1 MTDDR
6 RPHLERAVNLFS
18 IRFGY
23 TAVVKQLSIGFR
35 WRALLSAAACCVIA
49 VSGPARAD
57 LASEAPEAPDA
68 DPRAIVVTARK
79 VPEALIDA
87 PLSLSV
93 KTASDLDAP
102 RFRDLSGLATTWP
115 NAAMSGGIAG
125 QLQGQIAVRGIATL
139 VRNIG
144 VESGIGI
151 YVDDVYS
158 GRPES
163 YNLALLDVERAEL
176 LRGPQGTVYGKNT
189 IAGVFNIVS
198 KQPTADA
205 EASARVDF
213 GNYNLVRLQGVLS
226 GPVAGEALRAR
237 LAVGWTRRDGFDR
250 HIAGGADADDAD
262 ELSWRGTLVAEPSE
276 ALTLTLRTDG
286 LRDRSVPGY
295 YASTDIGQPGF
306 VLMPG
311 LPPRQIDNNRPN
323 RLSRDIE
330 GVSLTAA
337 LALGDS
343 NLTSISAYRS
353 TRYRASLDTDQQRI
367 DLLSA
372 DMFGDRTKILT
383 QELRLN
389 GPLGKRL
396 RYVAGLYFFDQQVS
410 TDRVLA
416 VGADFHP
423 LIPAGPRLTTRGTV
437 DTRSYSGFGTIDWM
451 PSDRWVLS
459 AGARI
464 THERKTARFAQD
476 DETGIFTAAA
486 GLPDILFA
494 GTSRDDN
501 LSPTVSVTYRPAS
514 RVRVYARIARG
525 FKSAAYNVDLAQSPD
540 GLTAGAE
547 RATTYEAGVKAELD
561 ALSARLALA
570 AFHTDYADLQ
580 VAQLTGGSTV
590 LSNAASA
597 SIDGFE
603 AELSLSP
610 VSGLRLEMSAG
621 YADGRYDRFA
631 GCALPLSEGGGSGDC
646 SGNRLSGAPRFTA
659 GGMVEYG
666 RDIAAAARLTGSV
679 SAHHRSAVYF
689 EPTNSPRFRG
699 RPRTLVD
706 AQLTLAL
713 ERFSLSAWVQNLT
726 DETYEAYRD
735 DRSAIGVL
743 RTTAYGAPR
752 TYGLTVSARY

>member
-1 MTDDR
+1 MNKLLKTLRSTCMAGIVTCCLAGVGTPAFAEQGSATDAGDSTR
-6 RPHLERAVNLFS
+6 R
-18 IRFGY
+18 
-23 TAVVKQLSIGFR
+23 
-35 WRALLSAAACCVIA
+35 
-49 VSGPARAD
+49 D
-57 LASEAPEAPDA
+57 
-68 DPRAIVVTARK
+68 IVVTARK
-79 VPEALIDA
+79 VPEALIDT
-87 PLSLSV
+87 PMSLSV
-93 KTASDLDAP
+93 KTAGDLESP

-163 YNLALLDVERAEL
+163 YNLALLDVDRAEL

-198 KQPTADA
+198 KKPTDEA

-213 GNYNLVRLQGVLS
+213 GNFNLVRLQGVLS
-226 GPVAGEALRAR
+226 GPIAGEGLKAR

-250 HIAGGADADDAD
+250 HIAGGADADNAD

-276 ALTLTLRTDG
+276 TLTLTLRTDG
-286 LRDRSVPGY
+286 LRDRSVPGH
-295 YASTDIGQPGF
+295 YASTEIGQPGF
-306 VLMPG
+306 ILLPG

-323 RLSRDIE
+323 SLSRDIE
-330 GVSLTAA
+330 GVSLTGA

-343 NLTSISAYRS
+343 TLTSITAYRS
-353 TRYRASLDTDQQRI
+353 TQYRASLDTDQQRI
-367 DLLSA
+367 DLLGA
-372 DMFGDRTKILT
+372 DIFGDHTKIWT

-389 GPLGKRL
+389 GRLGESL
-396 RYVAGLYFFDQQVS
+396 RYVAGLYFFDQRVS

-416 VGADFHP
+416 IGSDFHP
-423 LIPAGPRLTTRGTV
+423 LIPAGPRLTTRGSV
-437 DTRSYSGFGTIDWM
+437 DTRSYSAFGNIDWTL
-451 PSDRWVLS
+451 SARWVLS
-459 AGARI
+459 AGARV
-464 THERKTARFAQD
+464 THERKTVRFVQD
-476 DETGIFTAAA
+476 DETGIFTMAA
-486 GLPDILFA
+486 GLPDIAFA
-494 GTSRDDN
+494 DSSRDSN
-501 LSPTVSVTYRPAS
+501 LSPTASISYRPGS
-514 RVRVYARIARG
+514 GVRVYARVARG
-525 FKSAAYNVDLAQSPD
+525 FKSAAYNVDLAQSTN

-547 RATTYEAGVKAELD
+547 RATTYEGGVKADID
-561 ALSARLALA
+561 ALGARVALA
-570 AFHTDYADLQ
+570 AFHTDYVDLQ

-603 AELSLSP
+603 GELSLRP
-610 VSGLRLEMSAG
+610 LSGLRLEMSAG
-621 YADGRYDRFA
+621 YANGRYDRFVN
-631 GCALPLSEGGGSGDC
+631 CALPLSEGGGSGDC

-666 RDIAAAARLTGSV
+666 KDVGGARLTGSV

-689 EPTNSPRFRG
+689 EPTNSSRFRG
-699 RPRTLVD
+699 RARTLID

-726 DETYEAYRD
+726 DKVYEAYRD

-752 TYGLTVSARY
+752 TYGLTATARY